1 MVESQSE
8 LVATMREVLSYVKGQ
23 VITIA
28 AQVRTVK
35 GGVGGWVG
43 GWLGGGRGRGCN

>member
-28 AQVRTVK
+28 AQVYTE
-35 GGVGGWVG
+35 GVNHYYTYDV
-43 GWLGGGRGRGCN
+43 